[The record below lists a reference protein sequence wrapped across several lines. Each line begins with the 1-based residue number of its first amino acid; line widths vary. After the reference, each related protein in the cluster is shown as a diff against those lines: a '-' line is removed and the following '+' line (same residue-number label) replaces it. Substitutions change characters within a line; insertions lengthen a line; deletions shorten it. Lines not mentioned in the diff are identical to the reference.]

1 MARTFQN
8 IRLFSELS
16 VIDNV
21 KVAYNMHVK
30 YGLLE
35 AVGRF
40 GRYFN
45 EEEQITEMAMDLLKI
60 FHMEDKADE
69 LAKTC
74 LTANSVVWKLPVR
87 LPPSRNFCFWTNRQ
101 QG

>member
-8 IRLFSELS
+8 MRLFSELS

-21 KVAYNMHVK
+21 KVAYNMPVK

-45 EEEQITEMAMDLLKI
+45 E
-60 FHMEDKADE
+60 
-69 LAKTC
+69 
-74 LTANSVVWKLPVR
+74 
-87 LPPSRNFCFWTNRQ
+87 
-101 QG
+101 